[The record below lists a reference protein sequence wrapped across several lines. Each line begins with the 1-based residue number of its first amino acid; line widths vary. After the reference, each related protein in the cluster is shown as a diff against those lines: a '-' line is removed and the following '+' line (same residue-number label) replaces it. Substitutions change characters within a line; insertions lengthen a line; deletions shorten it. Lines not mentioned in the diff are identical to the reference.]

1 MSIFV
6 AGLTGQTGSGKS
18 TVADIFRA
26 HGVCV
31 IDCDRLS
38 RETIEPGSPV
48 LADIA
53 RLFGEDL
60 ILPDGTLDRR
70 GLAGRAFASAEKTE
84 LLNSVTHPAIT
95 ALARKRV
102 AEAEKN
108 GYEIALLDAPVL
120 FSSELLGDCRAVIC
134 VCAPRDQRMAR
145 LLSRDGIDLA
155 EIERRMSAQPDEKY
169 YRDNSD
175 IIIENPDGCD
185 PTEQCVRA
193 LEILKSGGGK

>member
-1 MSIFV
+1 M
-6 AGLTGQTGSGKS
+6 
-18 TVADIFRA
+18 
-26 HGVCV
+26 
-31 IDCDRLS
+31 
-38 RETIEPGSPV
+38 
-48 LADIA
+48 
-53 RLFGEDL
+53 
-60 ILPDGTLDRR
+60 
-70 GLAGRAFASAEKTE
+70 
-84 LLNSVTHPAIT
+84 THPAIT
-95 ALARKRV
+95 VLARKRV

>member
-1 MSIFV
+1 M
-6 AGLTGQTGSGKS
+6 
-18 TVADIFRA
+18 
-26 HGVCV
+26 
-31 IDCDRLS
+31 
-38 RETIEPGSPV
+38 

>member
-1 MSIFV
+1 MSIYV

-31 IDCDRLS
+31 IDCDKLA
-38 RETIEPGSPV
+38 REIVEPGSPV
-48 LADIA
+48 LIDLA
-53 RLFGEDL
+53 RLFGDDL
-60 ILPDGTLDRR
+60 ILPDGSLDRHK
-70 GLAGRAFASAEKTE
+70 LARRAFASEEKTN
-84 LLNSVTHPAIT
+84 LLNSVAHPAIT

-108 GYEIALLDAPVL
+108 GYKIAMLDAPVL
-120 FSSELLGDCRAVIC
+120 FASELLGDCRAVIC
-134 VCAPRDQRMAR
+134 VCAPKDQRMAR
-145 LLSRDGIDLA
+145 LMSRDEIAPG

-185 PTEQCVRA
+185 PTEQCIKA
-193 LEILKSGGGK
+193 LESLKIGG

>member
-1 MSIFV
+1 MSIYV

-31 IDCDRLS
+31 IDCDRLA
-38 RETIEPGSPV
+38 RETVEPGSPV
-48 LADIA
+48 LGELA
-53 RLFGEDL
+53 RLFGGDL
-60 ILPDGTLDRR
+60 ILSDGSLDRR
-70 GLAGRAFASAEKTE
+70 KLAERAFASEEKTKI
-84 LLNSVTHPAIT
+84 LNSVTHPAIT
-95 ALARKRV
+95 ALARERV

-108 GYEIALLDAPVL
+108 GYKIAMLDAPVL
-120 FSSELLGDCRAVIC
+120 FASELLCDCRTVIC
-134 VCAPRDQRMAR
+134 VCAPKNQRMAR
-145 LLSRDGIDLA
+145 LMSRDGMTLG

-185 PTEQCVRA
+185 PTEQCIKA
-193 LEILKSGGGK
+193 LESLKIGG